1 MCVRSVSENPIVVF
15 QSSPSA
21 TNFCPDLR
29 LLGLF
34 DNGQIFGAL
43 LQVVQLLIPIE
54 KWQWGYNGLLG
65 AFVEISSPLV
75 IGCNWDLCRI
85 ATLLS
90 QQDHL
95 SSIRMEVSLLLMG

>member
-1 MCVRSVSENPIVVF
+1 MCARSVSENPMVVF

-29 LLGLF
+29 LLGRI

-65 AFVEISSPLV
+65 AFVAGNWKVLLRYHRPLSLDV
-75 IGCNWDLCRI
+75 IGI
-85 ATLLS
+85 Y
-90 QQDHL
+90 
-95 SSIRMEVSLLLMG
+95 VV

>member
-29 LLGLF
+29 LLGLI

-65 AFVEISSPLV
+65 AFVAGNWKVLRYHRPLSLDV
-75 IGCNWDLCRI
+75 IGI
-85 ATLLS
+85 Y
-90 QQDHL
+90 
-95 SSIRMEVSLLLMG
+95 VV